1 MFPSAF
7 CEKGRLEVAREY
19 GKTWFSMF
27 TDGDFCAQPVTD
39 KLLYIVLLAQPAL
52 NYAGVQPLN
61 LRRWRKALVD
71 GERTPSDIDVM
82 ESLTRLERRRY
93 VFTDDDTGET
103 LTRSFMRRDQVDKQP
118 NVMLSALRALCHV
131 ESPKL
136 ARVLL
141 DELNRIE
148 LPMIS
153 GTSDKA
159 VQLRGRL
166 SRSRADAVGH
176 LESLSEGLPEVFA
189 EPFSEDLRDGIP
201 EGVSVSFREGFTSPA
216 GMKGFTQ
223 PLPEGFSTG
232 SVVVEVG
239 VETSRAVGTS
249 VGEPAPFCPRH
260 PEGTD
265 TPCRACRRYREHHE
279 TWRAA
284 RAGDARIA
292 RLRAEGA
299 AKSVAVARC
308 DLCDSDGYRQGLVCD
323 HVDRAETVRHG
334 SQLVRDALNSSRTA

>member
-1 MFPSAF
+1 MSLLEL

-71 GERTPSDIDVM
+71 GDRVPSDIDLM
-82 ESLTRLERRRY
+82 ESLTRLESRRY
-93 VFTDDDTGET
+93 VFTDDETGET

-148 LPMIS
+148 LPVIS

-166 SRSRADAVGH
+166 TQSRADAVRH
-176 LESLSEGLPEVFA
+176 LDGLSEAFP
-189 EPFSEDLRDGIP
+189 EPFSEDLR
-201 EGVSVSFREGFTSPA
+201 EGMLASFREGFNPPA
-216 GMKGFTQ
+216 GMKGIAQ
-223 PLPEGFSTG
+223 PLTEGFSSG
-232 SVVVEVG
+232 SVVVEVE
-239 VETSRAVGTS
+239 VETSLPVGTS
-249 VGEPAPFCPRH
+249 VGEPSPFCARH
-260 PEGTD
+260 PEGTEM
-265 TPCRACRRYREHHE
+265 PCRACLRYREHHE

-299 AKSVAVARC
+299 AKSLAIARC
-308 DLCDSDGYRQGLVCD
+308 DRCDADGYRQGLVCD
-323 HVDRAETVRHG
+323 HVDRAETARHG